1 MRCSNC
7 GQENQGEARFC
18 VKCGKSIDESGSGMF
33 YCPSCGKENLRGVSF
48 CAFCDA
54 SLGAPQGNRGYG
66 NPPGPQGQ
74 QPYGGGP
81 YTSNIALDIILSII
95 TCGIYWFFWQ
105 ARQMRAL
112 NHLLKEQRFSF
123 LLWFLVSII
132 TCFLFNIY
140 YEYIMAKAVVEI
152 QTKQGKAPSNDLPV
166 LSLILSIF
174 GLHIIT
180 DAIQQHEINKF
191 FEN

>member
-1 MRCSNC
+1 MQCSSC
-7 GQENQGEARFC
+7 GQENQEGARFC
-18 VKCGKSIDESGSGMF
+18 VKCGKSIDKPGSGTL
-33 YCPSCGKENLRGVSF
+33 YCPSCGKENLQGVSF

-54 SLGAPQGNRGYG
+54 SLVAPQGNTGYR
-66 NPPGPQGQ
+66 NPPLGPQGQ
-74 QPYGGGP
+74 QTSGGP

-123 LLWFLVSII
+123 LLWFLVSLI
-132 TCFLFNIY
+132 TCFLFNVY
-140 YEYIMAKAVVEI
+140 YEYIMAQAVVEI
-152 QTKQGKAPSNDLPV
+152 QKKQGKPSSNDLPV
-166 LSLILSIF
+166 LSLVLSLF

>member
-1 MRCSNC
+1 MHCSNC
-7 GQENQGEARFC
+7 GQENQEEARFC
-18 VKCGKSIDESGSGMF
+18 VKCGKSVDGPGNGKT
-33 YCPSCGKENLRGVSF
+33 YCPSCGKENLQGIFF
-48 CAFCDA
+48 CAFCGA
-54 SLGAPQGNRGYG
+54 SIGAPQRNMGYG

-74 QPYGGGP
+74 QPYRGP
-81 YTSNIALDIILSII
+81 YASNIALDIILSII

-112 NHLLKEQRFSF
+112 NYLLKEQRFNF
-123 LLWFLVSII
+123 LLWFLVSLI

-140 YEYIMAKAVVEI
+140 YEYIMAQAIVQI
-152 QTKQGKAPSNDLPV
+152 QKKQGKTLSNDLPV
-166 LSLILSIF
+166 LSLVLSIF

>member
-1 MRCSNC
+1 MQCSHC
-7 GQENQGEARFC
+7 GQENQEGSNFC
-18 VKCGKSIDESGSGMF
+18 AKCGKDVTAGSGGGKIN
-33 YCPSCGKENLRGVSF
+33 CPSCGKENTEGALF
-48 CAFCDA
+48 CAFCCA
-54 SLGAPQGNRGYG
+54 SLGAPQGNVGYG

-74 QPYGGGP
+74 QPYRGP
-81 YTSNIALDIILSII
+81 YASSIALDIILSII

-112 NHLLKEQRFSF
+112 NYLLKEQKFSF
-123 LLWFLVSII
+123 PLWFLVSLI

-140 YEYIMAKAVVEI
+140 YEYIMAKAIVEI
-152 QTKQGKAPSNDLPV
+152 QKKQGKAPSNDLPV
-166 LSLILSIF
+166 LSLVLSIF

>member
-1 MRCSNC
+1 MQCPGC
-7 GQENQGEARFC
+7 GHENQEDALFC
-18 VKCGKSIDESGSGMF
+18 VKCGKSIDVSAGGML
-33 YCPSCGKENLRGVSF
+33 YCPSCGKENLQGVSF
-48 CAFCDA
+48 CAFCGA
-54 SLGAPQGNRGYG
+54 SLGLPQKNRGYG
-66 NPPGPQGQ
+66 NQPGSREQ

-81 YTSNIALDIILSII
+81 YVSNIALDIILSII

-112 NHLLKEQRFSF
+112 NHLLQEQRFSF
-123 LLWFLVSII
+123 LLWFLVSLI

-152 QTKQGKAPSNDLPV
+152 QTKQGKVLSNDLPV
-166 LSLILSIF
+166 LSLVLSIF